1 MKRKSKV
8 TQLKEEHVAK
18 ERTEATE
25 NGLFHGTFQFSL
37 SGDSVP
43 AFKKLTW
50 RPSETKFLKI
60 KLRINWVTEL
70 GPGF

>member
-37 SGDSVP
+37 SGDSVF
-43 AFKKLTW
+43 ACFQ
-50 RPSETKFLKI
+50 ETDLKA
-60 KLRINWVTEL
+60 KWN
-70 GPGF
+70 